1 MDILKNKNFRNLMI
15 GKVTSILGSNMQQFA
30 LSLYVLAK
38 TGSATIFASLLAI
51 SILPRIFLSPV
62 AGVFGDWFDRKK
74 MIVRLDV
81 LNGVLIGGYA
91 IYFYLNNGLSL
102 LSIYILVF
110 VLEIVEIFFGSA
122 MVAVIPS
129 IIEKDKLFDAN
140 SVRSMVS
147 SMANIISP
155 MLASAL
161 YAFFGLQI
169 ILIVNAISFLLS
181 ALLEMTIHIPKTN
194 IEPEKVDLHNF
205 KKDFVEGVGVLKKHK
220 ILLNIIAFGIF
231 LNFSLSPLLNV
242 GVIFLIVNVLGA
254 SELQYGMVT
263 AVLAGAMLVSPI
275 LLGKQAKKIEIGRLV
290 IMTFFIISIF
300 VFILSMFSSTYFIQR
315 FETNT
320 VPILLITTMLFLIGM
335 FVTIVNIALGT
346 MFQTIV
352 PKEFLGR
359 VGSVMDL
366 GLIATIPIGQILFG
380 IGIDLLSAGF
390 TFVIVGIIILG
401 ATLYFRKP
409 FLKVEEEEPCDLNF
423 SPMKAE

>member
-1 MDILKNKNFRNLMI
+1 MDILKNRNFRNLMI

-38 TGSATIFASLLAI
+38 TGSATIFASVLAV
-51 SILPRIFLSPV
+51 SILPRILLSPV

-102 LSIYILVF
+102 LSVYILVF

-155 MLASAL
+155 MIASAL

-169 ILIVNAISFLLS
+169 ILIVNAMSFLLS

-194 IEPEKVDLHNF
+194 IEPEKIDLHTF
-205 KKDFVEGVGVLKKHK
+205 KKDFFEGIGILKKHK
-220 ILLNIIAFGIF
+220 ILMNIIAFGIF

-242 GVIFLIVNVLGA
+242 GVIFVIVNVLGA

-290 IMTFFIISIF
+290 ILTFFLISIF
-300 VFILSMFSSTYFIQR
+300 VFILSMFSSTYFIQS

-320 VPILLITTMLFLIGM
+320 VPVLLITTMLFLIGM

-359 VGSVMDL
+359 VGSVMDI

-390 TFVIVGIIILG
+390 TFVIVGIIIFG